1 MFCKIGVLRNLV
13 VFTGK
18 HLHWSLFFKKETSTQ
33 VFSCEYCKIFQ
44 NSFFYRT
51 LLVAGSNYF
60 FAMVFIKFDRD
71 LKNGTARSN
80 HLWLFKC
87 SKTKLK
93 KIIFLR
99 KRYVWFLENLVCFLK
114 SYLFKINICIPFQK
128 I

>member
-1 MFCKIGVLRNLV
+1 MFCKIGILRNLV

-18 HLHWSLFFKKETSTQ
+18 HLHWSLFFKKETPTQ

-44 NSFFYRT
+44 NSFFYRA

-60 FAMVFIKFDRD
+60 FAMVFVKFDRD
-71 LKNGTARSN
+71 LKNGTARSS

-93 KIIFLR
+93 KIIFLKKKICMIFR
-99 KRYVWFLENLVCFLK
+99 KTC
-114 SYLFKINICIPFQK
+114 LFFQK
-128 I
+128 LFV